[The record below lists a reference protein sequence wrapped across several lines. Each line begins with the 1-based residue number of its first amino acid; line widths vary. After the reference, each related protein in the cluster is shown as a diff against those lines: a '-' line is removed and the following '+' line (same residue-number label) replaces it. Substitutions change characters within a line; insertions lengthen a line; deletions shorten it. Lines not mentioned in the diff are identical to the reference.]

1 MYKVVFAL
9 NKLLVGWTV
18 CLKAISLETD
28 QDGGHKSIG
37 KVDKNV
43 SMGEISE
50 EWTSSGIL

>member
-18 CLKAISLETD
+18 CLKTISLETD

>member
-1 MYKVVFAL
+1 M
-9 NKLLVGWTV
+9 
-18 CLKAISLETD
+18 CLMTISLETE